1 MKKRTYG
8 TGTVAKGGREGTW
21 ELRYTPKGSRR
32 LSKTIEAP
40 WPTKGRTQAE
50 DALKDWRKQLDAQPC
65 PGVKV
70 PMSMLFDNHLK
81 DMRREGRDAYNIY
94 TEKNRIKKNVIP
106 VFGNREASSIKK
118 TDITAYID
126 ARIEKGAKPATINR
140 ELSALRRSLK
150 LAVEDGLLAGP
161 LPPIKLRKE
170 NNVRKGFIE
179 HEVYRRMLYHLPR
192 HQHMLFCFGY
202 YLGIRIGELL
212 ELRWE
217 WLLPYWHEPEPIVKI
232 PGEVTKSGD
241 PHTIPIYHPDMR
253 AMVEMALGAR
263 NPECPY
269 LFQYEGRR
277 LKNPRTGWEK
287 ARAAAKLPKLLF
299 HDTRR
304 TAVRLM
310 EQAGIPRAEAMQIT
324 GHKTESIYK
333 RYDIGSER
341 GATETGK
348 RLREHWRQFAAQEAQ
363 NRRKPAELSKLGDK
377 LGDGVPPP
385 TSRKKQ
391 RSAPKLLN

>member
-1 MKKRTYG
+1 MEKRTYG
-8 TGTVAKGGREGTW
+8 TGTVAKGKRKDTW
-21 ELRYTPKGSRR
+21 ELRYTPKGSVR
-32 LSKTIEAP
+32 LSKTVEAP
-40 WPTKGRTQAE
+40 WTKQGRIQAE
-50 DALKDWRKQLDAQPC
+50 DALSDWRKELSRQPV

-70 PMSMLFDNHLK
+70 PMSALFENHLK
-81 DMRREGRDAYNIY
+81 DMRRQGRDAYNIY
-94 TEKNRIKKNVIP
+94 TERNRIDKNLLSI
-106 VFGNREASSIKK
+106 FGKREASLIRKA
-118 TDITAYID
+118 DIAAYTD
-126 ARIEKGAKPATINR
+126 ARIQEGAKPATINR

-150 LAVEDGLLAGP
+150 LALEDGLIGGP
-161 LPPIKLRKE
+161 MPAIKLLKE
-170 NNVRKGFIE
+170 NNVRKGFID
-179 HEVYRRMLYHLPR
+179 HQVYRRVLLHLPK

-212 ELRWE
+212 EFRWE
-217 WLLPYWHEPEPIVKI
+217 WLLPYWNEPEPIIKI

-253 AMVEMALGAR
+253 AMVEMALATR

-269 LFQYEGRR
+269 LFQYQGRR

-287 ARAAAKLPKLLF
+287 ARKAAGVPKLLF

-348 RLREHWRQFAAQEAQ
+348 RLREHWRQFGEQEVQ
-363 NRRKPAELSKLGDK
+363 NRAKSAKRAKLGGSVRAAAPGDK
-377 LGDGVPPP
+377 
-385 TSRKKQ
+385 R
-391 RSAPKLLN
+391 RSASKLLN

>member
-1 MKKRTYG
+1 MEKRTYG
-8 TGTVAKGGREGTW
+8 TGTVAKGKRKDTW
-21 ELRYTPKGSRR
+21 ELRYTPKGSGR

-40 WPTKGRTQAE
+40 WTKQGRIQAE
-50 DALKDWRKQLDAQPC
+50 DALSEWRKELGRQPV

-70 PMSMLFDNHLK
+70 PMSTLFENHLK
-81 DMRREGRDAYNIY
+81 DMRRQGRDAYNIY
-94 TEKNRIKKNVIP
+94 TERNRIKKNLLSI
-106 VFGNREASSIKK
+106 FGKREASLIRKA
-118 TDITAYID
+118 DITAYTD
-126 ARIEKGAKPATINR
+126 ARIQAGAKPATINR
-140 ELSALRRSLK
+140 ELAALRRSLK
-150 LAVEDGLLAGP
+150 LALEDGLTVGP
-161 LPPIKLRKE
+161 IPAIKLLKE
-170 NNVRKGFIE
+170 NNVRKGFID
-179 HEVYRRMLYHLPR
+179 HQMYRRMLLHLPK

-212 ELRWE
+212 EFRWE
-217 WLLPYWHEPEPIVKI
+217 WLLPYWNEAEPIIKI

-253 AMVEMALGAR
+253 AMVEMALATR

-269 LFQYEGRR
+269 LFQYQGRR
-277 LKNPRTGWEK
+277 LRNPRTGWEK
-287 ARAAAKLPKLLF
+287 ARKAAGMPKLLF

-348 RLREHWRQFAAQEAQ
+348 RLREHWRQLGEQEVQ
-363 NRRKPAELSKLGDK
+363 NRAKPAKRPKLGEDVPAAASGNKPRSASKL
-377 LGDGVPPP
+377 P
-385 TSRKKQ
+385 
-391 RSAPKLLN
+391 N